1 MERRRRRWEG
11 MRRRPILV
19 LLACVATAAATLASP
34 VPPAEA
40 ATTGSLT
47 IVVDTAPSDGV
58 DVGFTGCLG
67 SGCGRFTLDD
77 DGGTDATLPD
87 RITATGLA
95 PGTYTV
101 TQDPSAD
108 WTLTGLRCVGG
119 GTTDLAAGRAT
130 IELTD
135 GAAVTCTF
143 KSWAPWID
151 VVHDTSPDDARDFT
165 YTGCLDADCG
175 SFVLDGDPTSA
186 TPSTVRA
193 SHLRFGTY
201 TVTLE
206 RDPLW
211 TVTNIICG
219 GTPVRDLPGQRV
231 IIVVDQPSDN
241 VSCRVTVETER
252 LTVVVDDLAG
262 SGGDHTFSSCLVGAD
277 CGGFTLDDDDFTD
290 ATNAD
295 RVSSG
300 PVPAGT
306 YAITLDDDPDR
317 EVVAIGCSSGV
328 FTTDLAARRAT
339 VALAPSQHPVCT
351 FTTRPTGES

>member
-1 MERRRRRWEG
+1 MTTRCALRDT
-11 MRRRPILV
+11 IAAV
-19 LLACVATAAATLASP
+19 ALLGAALCGTSVPAAASTG
-34 VPPAEA
+34 
-40 ATTGSLT
+40 GSLT
-47 IVVDTAPSDGV
+47 IVADTAPGDGM

-67 SGCGRFTLDD
+67 SGCGHFDLDD
-77 DGGTDATLPD
+77 DGGADTTLPD
-87 RITATGLA
+87 RVTATGLA

-108 WTLTGLRCVGG
+108 WTLTNLRCVGG
-119 GTTDLAAGRAT
+119 GTVDLAAGRAT

-143 KSWAPWID
+143 QSWAPWIEI
-151 VVHDTSPDDARDFT
+151 VHDTSPDDPRDFT
-165 YTGCLDADCG
+165 YTGCLDGHCG

-186 TPSTVRA
+186 TPSTIRA

-206 RDPLW
+206 RDPWW
-211 TVTNIICG
+211 TVTNMICG
-219 GTPVRDLPGQRV
+219 GAPVRDLPGQRV
-231 IIVVDQPSDN
+231 TIVIDQPSDN
-241 VSCRVTVETER
+241 VSCRFAVETQR

-277 CGGFTLDDDDFTD
+277 CGTFTLDDDGFTD
-290 ATNAD
+290 ATWSD

-300 PVPAGT
+300 PAPAGT
-306 YAITLDDDPDR
+306 YAITLEEATDR

-328 FTTDLAARRAT
+328 FRTDLAERRAT
-339 VALAPSQHPVCT
+339 VTIGPSQHPVCT
-351 FTTRPTGES
+351 FTTQPTAATS